1 MVDYLSRVKLLTI
14 KLRLP
19 NHSKNESGLNEELRK
34 SCSKLLE
41 DGEKRVSHEIVK
53 IDKVE
58 MRKQI
63 REKNVENID
72 DDDDVFYDE
81 DDKKETDSRLFK
93 FEKATIT
100 NITTPT
106 PKSPLVNKRLAKV
119 KRPLVVTRSVPL
131 SPAAIPD
138 KDKVLEDKLRADM
151 DYLCGEMVSMSTL
164 LTACIYHEFTTRLI
178 CLKLI

>member
-1 MVDYLSRVKLLTI
+1 MVDYLSRVKQLTI
-14 KLRLP
+14 KLKLP

-41 DGEKRVSHEIVK
+41 DDGARNFPESVK
-53 IDKVE
+53 IDQVK
-58 MRKQI
+58 MRTQT
-63 REKNVENID
+63 REKNVENVD
-72 DDDDVFYDE
+72 DNDDVFYDE
-81 DDKKETDSRLFK
+81 DDKKETDSRLFQ
-93 FEKATIT
+93 FEKATVT
-100 NITTPT
+100 NITTQT

-164 LTACIYHEFTTRLI
+164 LTACI
-178 CLKLI
+178 